1 MTTPIKNQRIL
12 TGPMIVALSALLV
25 LAIVTVWVVATKD
38 DATETAQEGSGNVVD
53 TGEAQISEDPE
64 PAGTPMEAYDGSFS
78 TTIPEGYTDGDG
90 LVGEGVDGKVLT
102 LYDTTTSDES
112 MPTHIVVASEDDDGT
127 AIKDV
132 VSQVQSGFESKFSAT
147 AEDSA
152 IDLQEIDGEP
162 AAGWQSSDYWD
173 GGSHVNS
180 TQFATIHDGRYYFFT
195 VNSMPKHTDGGRAA
209 LAHIMQN
216 LTWS

>member
-1 MTTPIKNQRIL
+1 MTTPIKNQRLL

-38 DATETAQEGSGNVVD
+38 DATEAAQEGSGNVVA
-53 TGEAQISEDPE
+53 TGEAQVSEDPE

-78 TTIPEGYTDGDG
+78 TTIPEGYTDGEG
-90 LVGEGVDGKVLT
+90 LVGEGVAYKVLT
-102 LYDTTTSDES
+102 LYDTNTNDES
-112 MPTHIVVASEDDDGT
+112 MPTHIVITAPDDDGT
-127 AIKDV
+127 AIDDV
-132 VSQVQSGFESKFSAT
+132 IAQVQSGFEDEFGGTTEGS
-147 AEDSA
+147 E

-180 TQFATIHDGRYYFFT
+180 TQFATIHDGKYYFFT

-216 LTWS
+216 LTWG